1 MLTPAGR
8 KKQLVDPYCHRRLS
22 LAIGAR
28 NLKNANVFFI
38 FLLWKTKKPKPFKN
52 SDLRELFFT
61 TSAKVGFKSYCRERT
76 NSNSKGWRATVMPK
90 YQTQSFAVSQNKL

>member
-1 MLTPAGR
+1 
-8 KKQLVDPYCHRRLS
+8 

-28 NLKNANVFFI
+28 NLKNGNVFFN
-38 FLLWKTKKPKPFKN
+38 FFTLEDQKPKPFKN

-76 NSNSKGWRATVMPK
+76 NSKGWRATVMPK
-90 YQTQSFAVSQNKL
+90 YQTQPFALSQTSYNYVD